1 MRGAGSHTDQ
11 PGPAAQRG
19 LRRQHN
25 GTAAAMVAADAQH
38 MAIAPFVAIARTQRQ
53 TLVQGIGTKRQCRR
67 CNTRPQRLG
76 QVQCRQLQFP
86 AMIQGHAGAQAT
98 VPGQELHRHI
108 SQNGHTRR
116 MPAAR
121 IDAAGHIQ

>member
-1 MRGAGSHTDQ
+1 MF
-11 PGPAAQRG
+11 
-19 LRRQHN
+19 
-25 GTAAAMVAADAQH
+25 AADAQH

-67 CNTRPQRLG
+67 RNARPQCLG

-98 VPGQELHRHI
+98 VPGEKLHRHI
-108 SQNGHTRR
+108 GQNSHTRR
-116 MPAAR
+116 MPIAR
-121 IDAAGHIQ
+121 INATGHIQ